1 MNPSIKKKYQ
11 KENAFFF
18 GELCYN
24 NSVEVGCKRDGSS
37 QIAVRGVKP
46 MGDKMFF

>member
-1 MNPSIKKKYQ
+1 MNPSIKKNTK
-11 KENAFFF
+11 KKTLSFFE
-18 GELCYN
+18 ELCYN
-24 NSVEVGCKRDGSS
+24 KSVEVGCKRVGSS